1 MVEVAVAEPLAVYRS
16 GPSHGLPILLLHAFP
31 LDAQMWDAVIM
42 RMPDV
47 PIVSVDAPG
56 FGDSPSY
63 GLVAAEV
70 GRSPR
75 SSIETYADAVVASL
89 LREGIERAVV
99 VGLSMGGYVALSLAD
114 RYPAL
119 VAAIGLLDTKASD
132 DDESAKENRLRIAEA
147 AEEVGSR
154 AVAPM
159 LTTLLGKTTQSSR
172 KDLVAEVKGLLAAA
186 PPDGIAW
193 AQRAMA
199 ERPDRLQVL
208 EGLDVPALVL
218 RGAEDVVSSQEAAE
232 AMAHALKDCELVV
245 VPGAGHLT
253 ALENPEAVVEALR
266 GLWAR
271 AQR

>member
-1 MVEVAVAEPLAVYRS
+1 MAEVAVAEPLAVYRS
-16 GPSHGLPILLLHAFP
+16 GPEDGLPILLLHAFP
-31 LDAQMWDAVIM
+31 LDAQMWDEVIM

-63 GLVAAEV
+63 ALVAAAV
-70 GRSPR
+70 GQGPR
-75 SSIETYADAVVASL
+75 PSIETYADAVVASL
-89 LREGIERAVV
+89 LREEIERAVV

-119 VAAIGLLDTKASD
+119 VAAIGLLDTKASG
-132 DDESAKENRLRIAEA
+132 DDEDARANRLRIAEA
-147 AEEVGSR
+147 AKELGAT

-159 LTTLLGKTTQSSR
+159 LTTLLGKTTQSQR
-172 KDLVAEVKGLLAAA
+172 TALVAEVKGLLAAA
-186 PPDGIAW
+186 PPEGIAW
-193 AQRAMA
+193 AQQAMA
-199 ERPDRLQVL
+199 DRPDRFKVL
-208 EGLDVPALVL
+208 EGLDVPGLVL
-218 RGAEDVVSSQEAAE
+218 RGAEDAVSSQEAAE

-253 ALENPEAVVEALR
+253 ALEEPEAVVDALR
-266 GLWAR
+266 SLWER

>member
-1 MVEVAVAEPLAVYRS
+1 MAEVAVAEPLAVYRS
-16 GPSHGLPILLLHAFP
+16 GPADGLPILLLHAFP
-31 LDAQMWDAVIM
+31 LDAQMWDEVVM

-63 GLVAAEV
+63 GLVAAAV

-89 LREGIERAVV
+89 LREGIERVVV
-99 VGLSMGGYVALSLAD
+99 VGISMGGYVALSLAD
-114 RYPAL
+114 RYPTL
-119 VAAIGLLDTKASD
+119 VAGIGLLDTKASE
-132 DDESAKENRLRIAEA
+132 DDEAAKANRLRIAED
-147 AEEVGSR
+147 AEELGSK

-159 LTTLLGKTTQSSR
+159 LATLLGKTTQAQR
-172 KDLVAEVKGLLAAA
+172 KALVAEVKGLLAAA
-186 PPDGIAW
+186 PPEGITW
-193 AQRAMA
+193 GQKAMA
-199 ERPDRLQVL
+199 DRPDRFQVL
-208 EGLDVPALVL
+208 EELDVPGLVL

-253 ALENPEAVVEALR
+253 ALEEPQAVVDALR
-266 GLWAR
+266 RLWERAR
-271 AQR
+271 R